1 MPQNSKNI
9 FHLPIVDSTNNYAM
23 ALIENKQ
30 ATDELTIVT
39 DEQSDG
45 KGRHGNQWLSTK
57 CENAMLSLIL
67 NMSWLPLKRQF
78 ELSAAISLAVCEFLE
93 RKTREKVFIKW
104 PNDIFINDSKA
115 AGILIENKIQGT
127 LWQWA
132 VVGVGCNINQ
142 VDFAGLN
149 NISVTSLKK
158 VTGDNY
164 KMEEIIAEIRIAL
177 IEKVNALKQDQFLE
191 ILDDYNQRLY
201 AKDEKV
207 VFRKGGQELDMTI
220 KSVTREGKLVVF
232 DETERIYDFDEI
244 KFLRKLS

>member
-1 MPQNSKNI
+1 MPQTSKNI
-9 FHLPIVDSTNNYAM
+9 LHLPIVDSTNNYAM
-23 ALIENKQ
+23 ALIENR
-30 ATDELTIVT
+30 AAADGLTIVT
-39 DEQSDG
+39 DEQSEG

-57 CENAMLSLIL
+57 CENVTLSHIL

-78 ELSAAISLAVCEFLE
+78 ELSAAISLAICEFLQ
-93 RKTREKVFIKW
+93 RKTSEKVFIKW

-158 VTGDNY
+158 ITGVNY
-164 KMEEIIAEIRIAL
+164 RMEEIIAELRIAL
-177 IEKVNALKQDQFLE
+177 IEKVNDLKQDHFLE
-191 ILDDYNQRLY
+191 ILYDYNKRLY
-201 AKDEKV
+201 GKDEKV
-207 VFRKGGQELDMTI
+207 VFRKDDKEFDMTI

-232 DETERIYDFDEI
+232 EETERIYDFEEI
-244 KFLRKLS
+244 KFLRKLI

>member
-1 MPQNSKNI
+1 MRQNSKNI
-9 FHLPIVDSTNNYAM
+9 LHLPIVDSTNNYAM
-23 ALIENKQ
+23 ALIEKKQ
-30 ATDELTIVT
+30 AADELTVVT
-39 DEQSDG
+39 DEQSGG

-67 NMSWLPLKRQF
+67 NMNWLPLIRQF
-78 ELSAAISLAVCEFLE
+78 ELSAAISLAVCEFLQ
-93 RKTREKVFIKW
+93 RKTSEKVFIKW

-158 VTGDNY
+158 VTGIDY
-164 KMEEIIAEIRIAL
+164 KMEEIITELRIAL
-177 IEKVNALKQDQFLE
+177 IEKINALKQDQFLE
-191 ILDDYNQRLY
+191 ILGDYNKRLY
-201 AKDEKV
+201 GKDEKV
-207 VFRKGGQELDMTI
+207 VFRKGEEELNMII

-232 DETERIYDFDEI
+232 EEKEIIYDFDEI

>member
-1 MPQNSKNI
+1 MRQNSKNI
-9 FHLPIVDSTNNYAM
+9 LHLPIVDSTNNYAM
-23 ALIENKQ
+23 ALIEKKQ
-30 ATDELTIVT
+30 AADELTVVT
-39 DEQSDG
+39 DEQSGG

-67 NMSWLPLKRQF
+67 NMNWLPLKRQF
-78 ELSAAISLAVCEFLE
+78 ELSAAISLAVCEFLQ
-93 RKTREKVFIKW
+93 RKTSEKVFIKW

-158 VTGDNY
+158 VTGIDY
-164 KMEEIIAEIRIAL
+164 KIEEIITELRIAL
-177 IEKVNALKQDQFLE
+177 IEKINALKQDQFLE
-191 ILDDYNQRLY
+191 ILGDYNKRLY
-201 AKDEKV
+201 GKDEKV
-207 VFRKGGQELDMTI
+207 VFRKGEEELNMII

-232 DETERIYDFDEI
+232 EEKEIIYDFDQI